1 LKTREALEADEKVG
15 VVVTEQRKEC
25 KGSTFGEVSGKCAK
39 ADEKLSGVI
48 VNFIRNGGTVP
59 TPESL
64 P

>member
-1 LKTREALEADEKVG
+1 